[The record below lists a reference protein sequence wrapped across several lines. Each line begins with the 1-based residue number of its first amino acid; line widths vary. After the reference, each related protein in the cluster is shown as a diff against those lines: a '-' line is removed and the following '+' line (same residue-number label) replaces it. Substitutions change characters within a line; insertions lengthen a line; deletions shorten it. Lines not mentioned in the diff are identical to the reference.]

1 MLANRG
7 GTVINISS
15 GAAHRALEGW
25 SAYCCAK
32 AGLAT
37 LTTALALETTR
48 SGVRVFGLA
57 PGVIDTD
64 MQVTIRASGINRVSQ
79 IPRANLAPVEHP
91 AAAILYLCTEDAD
104 DLIGKELALLDPSS
118 GAAFG

>member
-1 MLANRG
+1 
-7 GTVINISS
+7 VINISS

-32 AGLAT
+32 AGFAM

-57 PGVIDTD
+57 PGVVDTD

-79 IPRANLAPVEHP
+79 IPRA
-91 AAAILYLCTEDAD
+91 
-104 DLIGKELALLDPSS
+104 
-118 GAAFG
+118 

>member
-1 MLANRG
+1 VVRATLPSMLANRG

-32 AGLAT
+32 AGFAM

-57 PGVIDTD
+57 PGVVDTD

-79 IPRANLAPVEHP
+79 IPRA
-91 AAAILYLCTEDAD
+91 
-104 DLIGKELALLDPSS
+104 
-118 GAAFG
+118 